1 MNTLHPG
8 LNSTGPAHPNAVA
21 FPPIDPAEESTSSVT
36 PEPTVPTEGQS
47 VAEAPE
53 PPPQDFQLGRIIT
66 TAHLDELGFP
76 ETHDP
81 TVEPTIPPD
90 FIHRPLKV
98 GNTLQCK
105 VVCQS
110 TTGKGA
116 EPQYLLYIENQDG
129 EPDLFLLSARKRKKA
144 RNAYYLISRSQHD
157 LRSSDENIV
166 GKVRANFLGTEYIV
180 YDHGRNPHKPLDSV
194 DSTTPVREELCAVLY
209 EPNILGFKGPRKM
222 TLILPA
228 LKRDG
233 SRQHHRPG
241 KEDISL
247 VETYRSTCSPS
258 LLVLHNKVPQWNEE
272 SHSYVLNFNGRVVL
286 ASVKNFQI
294 VSANSLDYIVLQCG
308 RVSGNTFTLDF
319 QYPMTPLQAF
329 GIALCSIDDKIACQ

>member
-1 MNTLHPG
+1 MSTLHPG
-8 LNSTGPAHPNAVA
+8 FSSTGTAEPNAVVLPV
-21 FPPIDPAEESTSSVT
+21 PPNDHIEESTASVT
-36 PEPTVPTEGQS
+36 PEPHT
-47 VAEAPE
+47 
-53 PPPQDFQLGRIIT
+53 QDFQLGRIIT
-66 TAHLDELGFP
+66 TAHLDELGFSD
-76 ETHDP
+76 TNDP
-81 TVEPTIPPD
+81 NVEPTVPPD
-90 FIHRPLKV
+90 FIYRPLKV

-105 VVCQS
+105 VVCQRS
-110 TTGKGA
+110 AGNGT

-129 EPDLFLLSARKRKKA
+129 EPDLFLLSARKRKMA
-144 RNAYYLISRSQHD
+144 RNAYYFISRSQHNVQ
-157 LRSSDENIV
+157 SGDENIV

-180 YDHGRNPHKPLDSV
+180 YDNGHNPHKPLDSV
-194 DSTTPVREELCAVLY
+194 HPTTQVREELCAVLY

-228 LKRDG
+228 VNRDG
-233 SRQHHRPG
+233 TRQHHRPG
-241 KEDISL
+241 KDDVSL
-247 VETYRSTCSPS
+247 VEMYRSTCNPS
-258 LLVLHNKVPQWNEE
+258 LLILHNKVPQWNEE

-319 QYPMTPLQAF
+319 QYPITPLQAF